1 MVTVSRISGRTGL
14 TLMVWMALLGGISPI
29 HSQQESAGPTVRTE
43 QGMLQ
48 GITVAAVDQFRGI
61 PYASPPVGEGRWKL
75 PLAPKAYPGGSR
87 DAAAWPAPCMQNNAP
102 DGLPPPSEDC
112 LYLNVYRPARRSS
125 QSPMPVLVYVH
136 GGGFAGGSGSARD
149 GAPLAGAHDMVVVM
163 INYRLGVFGWLGLS
177 GLDAESADHTS
188 SGNYGLADMAEA
200 LRWLQKNIAAF
211 GGDRN
216 NVTLAGTSAGGIGVC
231 ALMTSPGGERLF
243 HRAIIES
250 GECTNTSGYMVGHQA
265 ALLQGATFAA
275 KAGCSSAPA
284 FVPCLRSKTAAAV
297 QAASAG
303 TGAFTANIG
312 GHLMPRAPI
321 EAIASGAAIRIPVMV
336 GANHDEQR
344 RNPLSIT
351 GFPATRA
358 TYEKYLTTTFGPLGS
373 VIGAEY
379 AADTFPDPAYAA
391 GAIASDSGIPNGI
404 GVCPMLAEL
413 GSALSKVTTTFV
425 YELDDP
431 HGSVAQGFPGFEAGS
446 LHTAEV
452 PILYAAAPAA
462 RTAEQAKMADRMK
475 RYWATFA
482 QSGKPTGGTL
492 EWSQVTAGNKS
503 TVMRFQ
509 PEGDAVVP
517 WEQMVAEHHCAF
529 WAQLGY

>member
-1 MVTVSRISGRTGL
+1 
-14 TLMVWMALLGGISPI
+14 
-29 HSQQESAGPTVRTE
+29 
-43 QGMLQ
+43 
-48 GITVAAVDQFRGI
+48 
-61 PYASPPVGEGRWKL
+61 
-75 PLAPKAYPGGSR
+75 
-87 DAAAWPAPCMQNNAP
+87 
-102 DGLPPPSEDC
+102 
-112 LYLNVYRPARRSS
+112 
-125 QSPMPVLVYVH
+125 
-136 GGGFAGGSGSARD
+136 
-149 GAPLAGAHDMVVVM
+149 
-163 INYRLGVFGWLGLS
+163 
-177 GLDAESADHTS
+177 
-188 SGNYGLADMAEA
+188 
-200 LRWLQKNIAAF
+200 
-211 GGDRN
+211 
-216 NVTLAGTSAGGIGVC
+216 
-231 ALMTSPGGERLF
+231 
-243 HRAIIES
+243 
-250 GECTNTSGYMVGHQA
+250 
-265 ALLQGATFAA
+265 
-275 KAGCSSAPA
+275 
-284 FVPCLRSKTAAAV
+284 VPCLRSKTAAAV